1 VLGWIA
7 VTEIVVVSVYFILP
21 IVPAGVPFSAG
32 FTWSAV
38 NYAFL
43 AVGGAI
49 LLVGIWWAVSARRWF
64 TGPIRTVDE
73 PAPAQAVAAD
83 G

>member
-1 VLGWIA
+1 
-7 VTEIVVVSVYFILP
+7 VVSVYFILP

-49 LLVGIWWAVSARRWF
+49 LLAAYSAFAV
-64 TGPIRTVDE
+64 
-73 PAPAQAVAAD
+73 VAYLSGD